1 MSHPLL
7 FFIYSHS
14 LNPFSDAHIHIGI
27 TSSSPR
33 MDRPAV
39 VTPLP
44 TAINL
49 PTALQLRVGPCEPSR
64 TMLGLW
70 LAWSSC
76 AGDRSLLSSR
86 VQCPCHVQ
94 HFSAFFPTFWLS
106 HSFHPVSCLGEGL
119 DTDSPLRVECLRHS
133 VSSFCL
139 DLQRAWVTFRPHSGP
154 SVVGLSPLR
163 NLRQN
168 ALPHFSQT
176 GPDLKAISVN
186 REPDTVKVTWE
197 PNPFAPEQDGL
208 THLNAKFTIYYSLCF
223 LDYYKLPDDHRLVR
237 RESCFSSHLHWFLSL
252 NFFWNAGE
260 LWGLNW
266 RA

>member
-39 VTPLP
+39 ATPLP

-106 HSFHPVSCLGEGL
+106 HSFHPVSCLGEGF

-139 DLQRAWVTFRPHSGP
+139 
-154 SVVGLSPLR
+154 VVHLCICDYLLTEGAPL
-163 NLRQN
+163 
-168 ALPHFSQT
+168 T
-176 GPDLKAISVN
+176 KAETC
-186 REPDTVKVTWE
+186 REPGSVPGPTLG
-197 PNPFAPEQDGL
+197 PL
-208 THLNAKFTIYYSLCF
+208 
-223 LDYYKLPDDHRLVR
+223 
-237 RESCFSSHLHWFLSL
+237 
-252 NFFWNAGE
+252 
-260 LWGLNW
+260 LWDSPH
-266 RA
+266 